1 MQLKVAS
8 SRLAARGFDNCVCMN
23 TLDFINFSGGADM
36 KTPMK
41 PNLEFVAAE
50 LCGQVVCVK
59 YHEGT
64 QRGFVHVAPNIREEL
79 ELAFGTI
86 VSLIHVYFGSKNV
99 AKSICFEVDAK
110 VQKHE
115 SSRVFH
121 GTGEVTIFRVGQIV
135 RYRGPDAQRQY
146 TVRSMVPPNTW
157 GIADIWTNTIAT
169 FEHNNEPLLESIDAA
184 KQDLEA
190 AKKVVK
196 EKEQCLVELEAQL
209 ASQQEAASLS
219 EVVVK

>member
-1 MQLKVAS
+1 M
-8 SRLAARGFDNCVCMN
+8 
-23 TLDFINFSGGADM
+23 
-36 KTPMK
+36 
-41 PNLEFVAAE
+41 
-50 LCGQVVCVK
+50 
-59 YHEGT
+59 
-64 QRGFVHVAPNIREEL
+64 
-79 ELAFGTI
+79 
-86 VSLIHVYFGSKNV
+86 
-99 AKSICFEVDAK
+99 SICFEVDAK

-121 GTGEVTIFRVGQIV
+121 QTGEVTIFRVGQIV

-169 FEHNNEPLLESIDAA
+169 FEHNNESLQERIESVR
-184 KQDLEA
+184 QDLEHM
-190 AKKVVK
+190 KKVVQD
-196 EKEQCLVELEAQL
+196 KEQHLVELEAQL